1 MTFGFYVK
9 ATLQMQVPTKSKFK
23 LSLSNTAM
31 HQHSN
36 RATKT
41 NAIFSTIFTKY

>member
-23 LSLSNTAM
+23 LSLSNTACI
-31 HQHSN
+31 N
-36 RATKT
+36 T
-41 NAIFSTIFTKY
+41 AIEQQKPMQF